1 MTQSSPHSYSLH
13 AVGNRQLAIKQSIPS
28 CETLAWVK
36 NSWRNT
42 SVTVDLIMPSLFFED
57 FRLGQKFITRAR
69 TVTEADV
76 VNFAGLSWDHNQ
88 LHTNR
93 EYAESTRFGE
103 RIAHGLLGVI
113 IHAGLSYQ
121 LTEDSILALLELSWK
136 FKAPI
141 FIGDTI
147 HVEQVVEDLKESS
160 QPDRGILTFDKKII
174 NQKGDVLQTGKT
186 TLLIAKRK
194 SEVGSRRS
202 EARN

>member
-1 MTQSSPHSYSLH
+1 MT
-13 AVGNRQLAIKQSIPS
+13 A
-28 CETLAWVK
+28 E
-36 NSWRNT
+36 
-42 SVTVDLIMPSLFFED
+42 LIMPSLFFDD
-57 FRLGQKFITRAR
+57 FHLGQKFVTRAR

-88 LHTNR
+88 LHTNT
-93 EYAESTRFGE
+93 EFAASTRFGE
-103 RIAHGLLGVI
+103 RIAHGLLGVV

-160 QPDRGILTFDKKII
+160 QSDRGVLTFDKKII
-174 NQKGDVLQTGKT
+174 NQKGEVVQTGKT
-186 TLLIAKRK
+186 TLLLAKRK
-194 SEVGSRRS
+194 AFPDS
-202 EARN
+202 N